1 MLKVEIKRDLMLH
14 YDTIQS
20 EIDIEV
26 QRQLVK
32 LEKLGMLKN
41 NDLLEKNELMIN
53 QVKNIYDMSMNQVN
67 DYFKTIND
75 ETTNKD
81 QLKKDIL
88 SKYCIFI
95 SKSNVSYKFKD
106 KLAIGIL
113 IISDSYLNSSQ
124 TNYVRYKI
132 TLFF

>member
-75 ETTNKD
+75 ETANKD